1 MKFGMPYMGSKNSIA
16 AWIVNQLPPAC
27 HFYDVFGGGGA
38 ITHAAVLSGKYR
50 HVHYNE
56 LNPLVCKGF
65 EMAINGGFKD
75 ETRWISR
82 EDFFRLRNTDPYAAI
97 CFSFGN
103 NLRDYI
109 YGKDIEDYKRALHYL
124 IFFDERK
131 DFEKYFD
138 LSGFEFSSKTDIDK
152 RYSEIKS
159 IITQKDTSRK
169 LQTENIERQ
178 RRLKELQELEGLM
191 RLQECERLMR
201 LQELEG
207 LSLSVTCG
215 SYNAM
220 NFEPDS
226 IVYCDPPYED
236 TRTYTGNDE
245 VSFDTDEFLNWA
257 KDQSVPVFISER
269 KEINGGG
276 FWKFAE
282 KNKVSLLD
290 FKAENRRSFTE
301 KLYCNRADFHP
312 SGFLF

>member
-1 MKFGMPYMGSKNSIA
+1 MGSKNSIA
-16 AWIVNQLPPAC
+16 AWIVNQLPPAR

-38 ITHAAVLSGKYR
+38 ITHTAVLSGKYR

-138 LSGFEFSSKTDIDK
+138 LSDFEFSSETDLDK
-152 RYSEIKS
+152 RYSEIKP
-159 IITQKDTSRK
+159 IIKQKDTSRK
-169 LQTENIERQ
+169 LQAENIERQ
-178 RRLKELQELEGLM
+178 RRLIQLQGLEGLM
-191 RLQECERLMR
+191 RLQG
-201 LQELEG
+201 LEG
-207 LSLSVTCG
+207 LSVTCG
-215 SYNAM
+215 SYNTM

-257 KDQSVPVFISER
+257 KHQIVPVFISER

-276 FWKFAE
+276 SGNLRKRIRFRCWISKRKTADPLP
-282 KNKVSLLD
+282 KNFIVTGLI
-290 FKAENRRSFTE
+290 FTR
-301 KLYCNRADFHP
+301 LAFFFDAA
-312 SGFLF
+312 

>member
-16 AWIVNQLPPAC
+16 AWIVNQLPPAR

-65 EMAINGGFKD
+65 EMAINGGFRD

-82 EDFFRLRNTDPYAAI
+82 EDFFRLRDTDPYAAI

-103 NLRDYI
+103 NLRDYL
-109 YGKDIEDYKRALHYL
+109 YGKDIEDYKRVLHYL
-124 IFFDERK
+124 IFFNERK

-159 IITQKDTSRK
+159 IIKQKDASRK
-169 LQTENIERQ
+169 LQAENIERQ
-178 RRLKELQELEGLM
+178 RRLIQLQGLEGLM
-191 RLQECERLMR
+191 RLQG
-201 LQELEG
+201 LEG
-207 LSLSVTCG
+207 LSVTRG
-215 SYNAM
+215 SYNDM

-257 KDQSVPVFISER
+257 KNQTVPVFISER

-276 FWKFAE
+276 VLEICGKE
-282 KNKVSLLD
+282 
-290 FKAENRRSFTE
+290 
-301 KLYCNRADFHP
+301 
-312 SGFLF
+312 

>member
-16 AWIVNQLPPAC
+16 AWIVNQLPPAR

-131 DFEKYFD
+131 DFERYFD
-138 LSGFEFSSKTDIDK
+138 LSDFEFSSETDLDK
-152 RYSEIKS
+152 RYSEIKPIIKQKS
-159 IITQKDTSRK
+159 IRRK
-169 LQTENIERQ
+169 LEAEHIERQ
-178 RRLKELQELEGLM
+178 RRLIELQGLEGLM
-191 RLQECERLMR
+191 RLQG
-201 LQELEG
+201 LEG
-207 LSLSVTCG
+207 LSVTCG

-220 NFEPDS
+220 KFEPDS

-257 KDQSVPVFISER
+257 KNQTVPVFISER
-269 KEINGGG
+269 KEINVQG

>member
-16 AWIVNQLPPAC
+16 AWIVNQLPPAK

-109 YGKDIEDYKRALHYL
+109 YGKDIEDYKRALHCL
-124 IFFDERK
+124 IFFNERK

-138 LSGFEFSSKTDIDK
+138 LSGFEFSSETDIDT
-152 RYSEIKS
+152 RYSEIKP
-159 IITQKDTSRK
+159 IITQKGTPRK
-169 LQTENIERQ
+169 LQETENIERQ
-178 RRLKELQELEGLM
+178 RRLIELQGLEGLM
-191 RLQECERLMR
+191 RLQGF
-201 LQELEG
+201 EG
-207 LSLSVTCG
+207 LSVTCG

-220 NFEPDS
+220 KFEPDS

-245 VSFDTDEFLNWA
+245 VSFYTDEFLNWA
-257 KDQSVPVFISER
+257 KNQTVPVFISER

-276 FWKFAE
+276 VLEICGKE
-282 KNKVSLLD
+282 
-290 FKAENRRSFTE
+290 
-301 KLYCNRADFHP
+301 
-312 SGFLF
+312 

>member
-16 AWIVNQLPPAC
+16 AWIVNQLPPAR

-131 DFEKYFD
+131 DFERYFD
-138 LSGFEFSSKTDIDK
+138 LSDFEFSSKTDIDK
-152 RYSEIKS
+152 RYSEIKPV
-159 IITQKDTSRK
+159 IKQKGIRRK
-169 LQTENIERQ
+169 LEAEHIERQ
-178 RRLKELQELEGLM
+178 RRLIELQELEGLM
-191 RLQECERLMR
+191 RLQGLEGLMR
-201 LQELEG
+201 LQGLEG
-207 LSLSVTCG
+207 LSVTCG
-215 SYNAM
+215 SYNVM
-220 NFEPDS
+220 KFEPDS

-269 KEINGGG
+269 KEIDGEG

-282 KNKVSLLD
+282 KNNVSLLD
-290 FKAENRRSFTE
+290 FKAENRRTFTE

>member
-16 AWIVNQLPPAC
+16 AWIVNQLPPAR
-27 HFYDVFGGGGA
+27 HFYDIFGGGGA

-82 EDFFRLRNTDPYAAI
+82 EDFFRLWNTDPYAAI

-131 DFEKYFD
+131 DFERYFD
-138 LSGFEFSSKTDIDK
+138 LSDFEFSSESDIDK
-152 RYSEIKS
+152 RYSEIKP
-159 IITQKDTSRK
+159 IIKQKGIRRK
-169 LQTENIERQ
+169 LEAEHIERQ
-178 RRLKELQELEGLM
+178 RRLIL
-191 RLQECERLMR
+191 
-201 LQELEG
+201 
-207 LSLSVTCG
+207 
-215 SYNAM
+215 

-257 KDQSVPVFISER
+257 KHQIVPVFISER
-269 KEINGGG
+269 KEINEDG

>member
-16 AWIVNQLPPAC
+16 AWIVNQLPPAR

-82 EDFFRLRNTDPYAAI
+82 EDFFRLRNTDPYVAI

-124 IFFDERK
+124 IFFNERK

-138 LSGFEFSSKTDIDK
+138 LSDFEFSSETDLDK
-152 RYSEIKS
+152 RYSEIKP
-159 IITQKDTSRK
+159 IIKQKGGHS
-169 LQTENIERQ
+169 LQVENISRQ
-178 RRLKELQELEGLM
+178 RRLIQLQGLEGLM
-191 RLQECERLMR
+191 RLQG
-201 LQELEG
+201 LEG
-207 LSLSVTCG
+207 LSVTCG

-257 KDQSVPVFISER
+257 KHQTVPVFISER

-290 FKAENRRSFTE
+290 FKGENRRSFTE

>member
-16 AWIVNQLPPAC
+16 AWIVNQLPPAK

-82 EDFFRLRNTDPYAAI
+82 EDFFRLRNADPYAAI

-152 RYSEIKS
+152 RYSEIKPV
-159 IITQKDTSRK
+159 IKQKGGHS
-169 LQTENIERQ
+169 LQVENISRQ
-178 RRLKELQELEGLM
+178 RRLIQLQGLEGLM
-191 RLQECERLMR
+191 RLQG
-201 LQELEG
+201 LEG
-207 LSLSVTCG
+207 LSVTCG
-215 SYNAM
+215 SYNTM

-257 KDQSVPVFISER
+257 KNQTVPVFISER

>member
-16 AWIVNQLPPAC
+16 AWIVNQLPPAR

-124 IFFDERK
+124 IFFNERK
-131 DFEKYFD
+131 DFERYFD
-138 LSGFEFSSKTDIDK
+138 LSGFEFSSESDIDK
-152 RYSEIKS
+152 RYSEIKP
-159 IITQKDTSRK
+159 IIKQKDTSRK
-169 LQTENIERQ
+169 LQAENIERQ
-178 RRLKELQELEGLM
+178 RRLIQLQG
-191 RLQECERLMR
+191 
-201 LQELEG
+201 LEG
-207 LSLSVTCG
+207 LSVTRG
-215 SYNAM
+215 SYNDM

-257 KDQSVPVFISER
+257 KVQSVPVFISER
-269 KEINGGG
+269 KEINGEG

>member
-1 MKFGMPYMGSKNSIA
+1 MGSKNSIA
-16 AWIVNQLPPAC
+16 AWIVNQLPPAR

-38 ITHAAVLSGKYR
+38 ITHTAVLSGKYR

-138 LSGFEFSSKTDIDK
+138 LSDFEFSSETDLDK
-152 RYSEIKS
+152 RYSEIKP
-159 IITQKDTSRK
+159 IIKQKDTSRK
-169 LQTENIERQ
+169 LQAENIERQ
-178 RRLKELQELEGLM
+178 RRLIQLQGLEGLM
-191 RLQECERLMR
+191 RLQG
-201 LQELEG
+201 LEG
-207 LSLSVTCG
+207 LSVTCG
-215 SYNAM
+215 SYNTM

-257 KDQSVPVFISER
+257 KRQTVPVFISER

-301 KLYCNRADFHP
+301 KLYCNRTDFHP

>member
-16 AWIVNQLPPAC
+16 AWIVNQLPPAR
-27 HFYDVFGGGGA
+27 HFYDVFGGGGE

-103 NLRDYI
+103 NLRGYL
-109 YGKDIEDYKRALHYL
+109 YGKDIEDYKRSLHYL
-124 IFFDERK
+124 IFEDQRAG
-131 DFEKYFD
+131 FEKYFD
-138 LSGFEFSSKTDIDK
+138 LSEFHFSSRTNLDR
-152 RYSEIKS
+152 RYTEIKKF
-159 IITQKDTSRK
+159 IQKQIRRDP
-169 LQTENIERQ
+169 RQ
-178 RRLKELQELEGLM
+178 VEHIARLKRLMRLQGLEGLM
-191 RLQECERLMR
+191 RLQG
-201 LQELEG
+201 LEG
-207 LSLSVTCG
+207 LRVTCG
-215 SYNAM
+215 SYDTFK
-220 NFEPDS
+220 FEPDS

-257 KDQSVPVFISER
+257 KNQTVPVFISER
-269 KEINGGG
+269 KEINVQG

>member
-16 AWIVNQLPPAC
+16 AWIVNQLPPAR
-27 HFYDVFGGGGA
+27 HFYDIFGGGGA

-124 IFFDERK
+124 IFFNERK

-138 LSGFEFSSKTDIDK
+138 LSDFEFSSETDIDK
-152 RYSEIKS
+152 RYSEIKP
-159 IITQKDTSRK
+159 IIKQKGGHS
-169 LQTENIERQ
+169 LQVENISRQ
-178 RRLKELQELEGLM
+178 RRLIQLQGLEGLM
-191 RLQECERLMR
+191 RLQG
-201 LQELEG
+201 LEG
-207 LSLSVTCG
+207 LSVTCG
-215 SYNAM
+215 SYNVI
-220 NFEPDS
+220 NFEPDG

-257 KDQSVPVFISER
+257 KYQTVPVFISER

-290 FKAENRRSFTE
+290 FKGENRRSFTE

>member
-16 AWIVNQLPPAC
+16 AWIVNQLPPAR
-27 HFYDVFGGGGA
+27 HFYDIFGGGGA

-82 EDFFRLRNTDPYAAI
+82 EDFFRLWNTDPYAAI

-131 DFEKYFD
+131 DFERYFD
-138 LSGFEFSSKTDIDK
+138 LSDFEFSSETDLDK
-152 RYSEIKS
+152 RYSEIKP
-159 IITQKDTSRK
+159 IIKQKDASRK
-169 LQTENIERQ
+169 LQAENIERQ
-178 RRLKELQELEGLM
+178 RRLIQLQGLEG
-191 RLQECERLMR
+191 
-201 LQELEG
+201 
-207 LSLSVTCG
+207 LSVTCG

-226 IVYCDPPYED
+226 IVYCDPPYEG

-257 KDQSVPVFISER
+257 KHQTVPVFISER

-290 FKAENRRSFTE
+290 FKGENRRSFTE
-301 KLYCNRADFHP
+301 KLYCTRADFHP

>member
-16 AWIVNQLPPAC
+16 AWIVNQLPPAR

-124 IFFDERK
+124 IFFNERK

-138 LSGFEFSSKTDIDK
+138 LSGFEFSSETDIDK
-152 RYSEIKS
+152 RYSEIKP
-159 IITQKDTSRK
+159 IIKQKDASRK
-169 LQTENIERQ
+169 LQAENIERQ
-178 RRLKELQELEGLM
+178 RRLIQLQGLEGLM
-191 RLQECERLMR
+191 RLQG
-201 LQELEG
+201 LEG
-207 LSLSVTCG
+207 LSVTHG
-215 SYNAM
+215 SYNDM
-220 NFEPDS
+220 QFEPDS

-245 VSFDTDEFLNWA
+245 ASFDTDEFLNWA

-276 FWKFAE
+276 VLEICGKE
-282 KNKVSLLD
+282 
-290 FKAENRRSFTE
+290 
-301 KLYCNRADFHP
+301 
-312 SGFLF
+312 

>member
-16 AWIVNQLPPAC
+16 AWIVNQLPPAR
-27 HFYDVFGGGGA
+27 HFYDIFGGGGA

-131 DFEKYFD
+131 DFERYFD
-138 LSGFEFSSKTDIDK
+138 LSGFEFSCETDIDK
-152 RYSEIKS
+152 RYSEIKP
-159 IITQKDTSRK
+159 IIKQKGGHS
-169 LQTENIERQ
+169 LQVENISRQ
-178 RRLKELQELEGLM
+178 RRLIELQELEGLM
-191 RLQECERLMR
+191 RLQG
-201 LQELEG
+201 LEG

-269 KEINGGG
+269 KEINGEG

-290 FKAENRRSFTE
+290 FKAENRRTFTE

>member
-16 AWIVNQLPPAC
+16 AWIVNQLPPAR

-75 ETRWISR
+75 EIRWISR
-82 EDFFRLRNTDPYAAI
+82 EDFFRLWNTDPYAAI

-103 NLRDYI
+103 NLRNYL

-124 IFFDERK
+124 IFFNERK
-131 DFEKYFD
+131 DFERYFD
-138 LSGFEFSSKTDIDK
+138 LSDFEFSSETDIDK
-152 RYSEIKS
+152 RYSEIKP
-159 IITQKDTSRK
+159 IIKQKDTSRK
-169 LQTENIERQ
+169 LQAENIERQ
-178 RRLKELQELEGLM
+178 RRLIQLQGLEGLM
-191 RLQECERLMR
+191 RLQG
-201 LQELEG
+201 LEG
-207 LSLSVTCG
+207 LNVTCG
-215 SYNAM
+215 SYNTM

-257 KDQSVPVFISER
+257 KHQTVPVFISER

>member
-16 AWIVNQLPPAC
+16 AWIVNQLPPAR

-103 NLRDYI
+103 NLRDYM
-109 YGKDIEDYKRALHYL
+109 YSQEIEDSKQALHNL
-124 IFFDERK
+124 VLFDNRH
-131 DFEKYFD
+131 DFSKYFD
-138 LSGFEFSSKTDIDK
+138 LSEFEFSNRLNIYTK
-152 RYSEIKS
+152 YAEIKQFVKKHKGS
-159 IITQKDTSRK
+159 EQQQRLVSLERLER
-169 LQTENIERQ
+169 LQG
-178 RRLKELQELEGLM
+178 LEGLM
-191 RLQECERLMR
+191 RLQG
-201 LQELEG
+201 LEG
-207 LSLSVTCG
+207 LSVTCG

-257 KDQSVPVFISER
+257 KHQTVPVFISER

-276 FWKFAE
+276 SGNLRKRIRFPCWISKE
-282 KNKVSLLD
+282 K
-290 FKAENRRSFTE
+290 T
-301 KLYCNRADFHP
+301 ADPLPKNFIATGLISTRP
-312 SGFLF
+312 AFFFN

>member
-16 AWIVNQLPPAC
+16 AWIVNQLPPAR

-124 IFFDERK
+124 IFFNERK

-138 LSGFEFSSKTDIDK
+138 LSGFEFSSETDIDK
-152 RYSEIKS
+152 RYSEIKP
-159 IITQKDTSRK
+159 IIKQKGGHS
-169 LQTENIERQ
+169 LQVENISRQ
-178 RRLKELQELEGLM
+178 RRLIQLQGLEG
-191 RLQECERLMR
+191 
-201 LQELEG
+201 
-207 LSLSVTCG
+207 LSVTCG
-215 SYNAM
+215 SYNDM

-245 VSFDTDEFLNWA
+245 ASFDTDEFLNWA

>member
-1 MKFGMPYMGSKNSIA
+1 MGSKNSIA
-16 AWIVNQLPPAC
+16 AWIVNQLPPAR

-131 DFEKYFD
+131 DFERYFD
-138 LSGFEFSSKTDIDK
+138 LSDFEFSSETDLDK
-152 RYSEIKS
+152 RYSEIKP
-159 IITQKDTSRK
+159 IIKQKDTSRK
-169 LQTENIERQ
+169 LQAENIERQ
-178 RRLKELQELEGLM
+178 RRLIQLQGLEG
-191 RLQECERLMR
+191 
-201 LQELEG
+201 
-207 LSLSVTCG
+207 LSVTCG

-245 VSFDTDEFLNWA
+245 VSFDTDGFLNWA
-257 KDQSVPVFISER
+257 KRQTVPVFISER

-276 FWKFAE
+276 VLEICGKE
-282 KNKVSLLD
+282 
-290 FKAENRRSFTE
+290 
-301 KLYCNRADFHP
+301 
-312 SGFLF
+312 

>member
-16 AWIVNQLPPAC
+16 AWIVNQLPPAR

-131 DFEKYFD
+131 DFERYFD
-138 LSGFEFSSKTDIDK
+138 LSDFEFSSETDLDK
-152 RYSEIKS
+152 RYSEIKP
-159 IITQKDTSRK
+159 IIKQKDTSRK
-169 LQTENIERQ
+169 LQAENIERQ
-178 RRLKELQELEGLM
+178 RRLIQLQGLEG
-191 RLQECERLMR
+191 
-201 LQELEG
+201 
-207 LSLSVTCG
+207 LSVTCG

-257 KDQSVPVFISER
+257 KHQTVPVFISER

-290 FKAENRRSFTE
+290 FKGENRRSFTE
-301 KLYCNRADFHP
+301 KLYCSRADFHP

>member
-16 AWIVNQLPPAC
+16 AWIVNQLPPAR

-109 YGKDIEDYKRALHYL
+109 YGKDIEDYKRALHYF
-124 IFFDERK
+124 IFFNERK
-131 DFEKYFD
+131 NFEKYFD
-138 LSGFEFSSKTDIDK
+138 LSDFEFSSETDIDK
-152 RYSEIKS
+152 RYSEIKP
-159 IITQKDTSRK
+159 IIKQKGGHS
-169 LQTENIERQ
+169 LQVENISRQ
-178 RRLKELQELEGLM
+178 RRLIQLQGLEGLM
-191 RLQECERLMR
+191 RLQG
-201 LQELEG
+201 LEG
-207 LSLSVTCG
+207 LSVTCG

-257 KDQSVPVFISER
+257 KHQTVPVFISER

-290 FKAENRRSFTE
+290 FKGENRRSFTE

>member
-16 AWIVNQLPPAC
+16 AWIVNQLPPAK

-124 IFFDERK
+124 IFFNERK

-138 LSGFEFSSKTDIDK
+138 LSGFEFSSETDIDK
-152 RYSEIKS
+152 RYSEIKP
-159 IITQKDTSRK
+159 IIKQKDASRK
-169 LQTENIERQ
+169 LQAENIERQ
-178 RRLKELQELEGLM
+178 RRLIQLQGLEGLM
-191 RLQECERLMR
+191 RLQG
-201 LQELEG
+201 LEG
-207 LSLSVTCG
+207 LSVTRG
-215 SYNAM
+215 SYNTM
-220 NFEPDS
+220 NFESDS

-245 VSFDTDEFLNWA
+245 VSFDTNEFLNWA
-257 KDQSVPVFISER
+257 KEQTVPVFISER
-269 KEINGGG
+269 KEIDGG

>member
-1 MKFGMPYMGSKNSIA
+1 MGSKNSIA
-16 AWIVNQLPPAC
+16 AWIVNQLPPAR

-65 EMAINGGFKD
+65 EMAINGGFRN

-82 EDFFRLRNTDPYAAI
+82 EDFFRLRDTDPYAAI

-124 IFFDERK
+124 IFFNERK

-152 RYSEIKS
+152 RYYEIKP
-159 IITQKDTSRK
+159 IIKQKDASCK
-169 LQTENIERQ
+169 LQAENIERQ
-178 RRLKELQELEGLM
+178 RRLIQLQGLEGLM
-191 RLQECERLMR
+191 RLQG
-201 LQELEG
+201 LEG
-207 LSLSVTCG
+207 LSVTRG

-257 KDQSVPVFISER
+257 KSQTVPVFISER